1 MTKEDREILVRDLC
15 ARLPYNTVISVTNDD
30 RNTIQYLV
38 EEDIKDLR
46 STILYSGNTYKPYL
60 FPLSSMT
67 EEQQKEYEK
76 MLLFTRIIFSSSWD
90 FSKTFDDEYVIP
102 YWFVDFCN
110 KHHLDYRGLIPKGL
124 ALDATGLNI
133 Y

>member
-1 MTKEDREILVRDLC
+1 MKKEDRELLVRDLC

-46 STILYSGNTYKPYL
+46 STISYSGNIYKPYL

-67 EEQQKEYEK
+67 EEQGKELEK
-76 MLLFTRIIFSSSWD
+76 IDPEFYSLISENGNIYISMDIRGYDWL
-90 FSKTFDDEYVIP
+90 
-102 YWFVDFCN
+102 N
-110 KHHLDYRGLIPKGL
+110 KNHFDYRGLIPKGL
-124 ALDATGLNI
+124 ANDATGLGI